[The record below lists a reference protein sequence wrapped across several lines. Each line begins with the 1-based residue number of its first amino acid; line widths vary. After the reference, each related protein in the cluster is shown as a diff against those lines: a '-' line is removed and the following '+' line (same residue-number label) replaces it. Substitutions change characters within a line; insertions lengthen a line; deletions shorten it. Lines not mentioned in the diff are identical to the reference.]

1 MAYFTKGCKVYLLNP
16 RSVRQKVGAGAVSG
30 IGGIDKFH
38 FMLIPENWFK
48 IDVREVLQP
57 NVPLMYPKE
66 DANQEKLKDVQGS
79 NAIWDR
85 KYMKVAS

>member
-1 MAYFTKGCKVYLLNP
+1 M
-16 RSVRQKVGAGAVSG
+16 RQKVAAGVVSG
-30 IGGIDKFH
+30 VEGIGKFH

-66 DANQEKLKDVQGS
+66 DVDQEKLKDVQGG

>member
-1 MAYFTKGCKVYLLNP
+1 M
-16 RSVRQKVGAGAVSG
+16 RQKVATGVVSG
-30 IGGIDKFH
+30 VGGIDKFH

-57 NVPLMYPKE
+57 NVPLMYPKKNA
-66 DANQEKLKDVQGS
+66 DQGKLKDVQGG

-85 KYMKVAS
+85 EYMKVAS

>member
-1 MAYFTKGCKVYLLNP
+1 MATGV
-16 RSVRQKVGAGAVSG
+16 VSG
-30 IGGIDKFH
+30 VGGIDKFH
-38 FMLIPENWFK
+38 FILILENWFK

-57 NVPLMYPKE
+57 NMPLMYPKE
-66 DANQEKLKDVQGS
+66 DADQEKLKDVQGG